1 MKKITTN
8 KNNKENTYRS
18 FAHLSLSV
26 DEFNKLRLEYSKQQI
41 DDILNNIENFKKN
54 TNYKSLYLTANNW
67 LKRRQETEYGYKPPL
82 KDKYV
87 ITEINEMLIT
97 QQIKTQL
104 ENSNINV
111 VITPV
116 MYDPDGFTPVLG
128 VLVKNEDSSY
138 TRKYTIT
145 VKPNN

>member
-1 MKKITTN
+1 MDKN
-8 KNNKENTYRS
+8 K
-18 FAHLSLSV
+18 
-26 DEFNKLRLEYSKQQI
+26 
-41 DDILNNIENFKKN
+41 
-54 TNYKSLYLTANNW
+54 
-67 LKRRQETEYGYKPPL
+67 
-82 KDKYV
+82 
-87 ITEINEMLIT
+87 INELSIT

-116 MYDPDGFTPVLG
+116 MYDPESFTPTLG

-138 TRKYTIT
+138 TKKYTIT

>member
-1 MKKITTN
+1 MKKRT
-8 KNNKENTYRS
+8 
-18 FAHLSLSV
+18 
-26 DEFNKLRLEYSKQQI
+26 
-41 DDILNNIENFKKN
+41 LNEI
-54 TNYKSLYLTANNW
+54 
-67 LKRRQETEYGYKPPL
+67 RQEKEYGYKAPL
-82 KDKYV
+82 TNTYV
-87 ITEINEMLIT
+87 NTKITEMVIT

-111 VITPV
+111 VITPI
-116 MYDPDGFTPVLG
+116 MFDPDTFTPVLG

>member
-1 MKKITTN
+1 MKKRT
-8 KNNKENTYRS
+8 
-18 FAHLSLSV
+18 
-26 DEFNKLRLEYSKQQI
+26 
-41 DDILNNIENFKKN
+41 LNE
-54 TNYKSLYLTANNW
+54 L
-67 LKRRQETEYGYKPPL
+67 RQEKEYGYRAL
-82 KDKYV
+82 LTNTYV
-87 ITEINEMLIT
+87 NTEINEMSIT

-104 ENSNINV
+104 ENANINV

>member
-1 MKKITTN
+1 MTNIMKKRT
-8 KNNKENTYRS
+8 
-18 FAHLSLSV
+18 
-26 DEFNKLRLEYSKQQI
+26 
-41 DDILNNIENFKKN
+41 LNE
-54 TNYKSLYLTANNW
+54 L
-67 LKRRQETEYGYKPPL
+67 RQEKEFGYKAPL
-82 KDKYV
+82 TN
-87 ITEINEMLIT
+87 IEINELSIT

>member
-1 MKKITTN
+1 MITTQAYMN
-8 KNNKENTYRS
+8 NNKDQMKVE
-18 FAHLSLSV
+18 V
-26 DEFNKLRLEYSKQQI
+26 
-41 DDILNNIENFKKN
+41 
-54 TNYKSLYLTANNW
+54 
-67 LKRRQETEYGYKPPL
+67 
-82 KDKYV
+82 
-87 ITEINEMLIT
+87 NEMAIA

>member
-1 MKKITTN
+1 MKKRTLN
-8 KNNKENTYRS
+8 ELRQEKEFGYKTPLTNTY
-18 FAHLSLSV
+18 V
-26 DEFNKLRLEYSKQQI
+26 N
-41 DDILNNIENFKKN
+41 
-54 TNYKSLYLTANNW
+54 
-67 LKRRQETEYGYKPPL
+67 
-82 KDKYV
+82 
-87 ITEINEMLIT
+87 TEINELSIT

-104 ENSNINV
+104 ENANINV

>member
-1 MKKITTN
+1 MKKRT
-8 KNNKENTYRS
+8 
-18 FAHLSLSV
+18 
-26 DEFNKLRLEYSKQQI
+26 
-41 DDILNNIENFKKN
+41 LNE
-54 TNYKSLYLTANNW
+54 L
-67 LKRRQETEYGYKPPL
+67 RQEKEFGYKAPL
-82 KDKYV
+82 TN
-87 ITEINEMLIT
+87 IEINELSIT

-138 TRKYTIT
+138 TTKYTIT

>member
-1 MKKITTN
+1 MNMNETQQAMEN
-8 KNNKENTYRS
+8 KN
-18 FAHLSLSV
+18 
-26 DEFNKLRLEYSKQQI
+26 
-41 DDILNNIENFKKN
+41 
-54 TNYKSLYLTANNW
+54 
-67 LKRRQETEYGYKPPL
+67 
-82 KDKYV
+82 KDQMKV
-87 ITEINEMLIT
+87 EINEMAIA

-111 VITPV
+111 VITPI
-116 MYDPDGFTPVLG
+116 MFDPESFTPVLG

>member
-1 MKKITTN
+1 MKKRT
-8 KNNKENTYRS
+8 
-18 FAHLSLSV
+18 
-26 DEFNKLRLEYSKQQI
+26 
-41 DDILNNIENFKKN
+41 LNEI
-54 TNYKSLYLTANNW
+54 
-67 LKRRQETEYGYKPPL
+67 RQEKEYGYRAPL
-82 KDKYV
+82 TNTYV
-87 ITEINEMLIT
+87 NTEINEMAIT

-111 VITPV
+111 VITPT
-116 MYDPDGFTPVLG
+116 MFDPKEFTPVLG